1 MERTVPKTASEEIE
15 LFLRTVFS
23 LLRATSEVD
32 IRTLEE
38 VHAGMN
44 SLLHQGARSQSP
56 DTSAFIYT
64 LLRLPECMPQTRSV
78 ILGQSSKVFA
88 ERGYDVESWQE
99 VSARARRRRCFFDPS
114 SGVLACFIGSRTDIE
129 DLIPTLT
136 AYQIEWNKLNLLLQ
150 RLPPALKLED
160 AVADG
165 AAFSALANALLMET
179 DDLARLRTIW
189 GSAFA
194 ANLYTIQKQKCDLRV
209 RLLSGSLAEYWRSTR
224 AWWENIERICPD
236 LLERP
241 VYFISSNTHSILNLA
256 TGFALQYKQT
266 LVEFLE
272 EKENAALLAEW
283 QSIQNCHSACG
294 EENFF
299 YYLLKKYQQSPH
311 GQRLIAEQKAYEQRC
326 GIMRIPSEHYLDV
339 EAQVIEVSRLPF
351 ENLDPRLQTE
361 NMTLLRRSD
370 ALILNIDYPLGLAAY
385 NVLTKVAEHADPIL
399 GVYIMGKAATLN
411 GVIGDVMIPNVVH
424 DEHSQNT
431 YLFQNAFSAADV
443 APYLVYGTV
452 LDNQKA
458 VSVLGTFLQ
467 NARIMDVIYRE
478 GYTDIEMEAG
488 PYLSAVYEMY
498 RPKRHPVNEIVNL
511 YGLPF
516 DLGIVHYA
524 SDTPLSKGKNLG
536 AGTLSYFGMD
546 STYAASLAILRRILQ
561 KEIERAGQSTP
572 TRYTVK

>member
-44 SLLHQGARSQSP
+44 SLLHKGARSQSP

-64 LLRLPECMPQTRSV
+64 LLRLPECMPQTCSV
-78 ILGQSSKVFA
+78 ILGQSSKVFS
-88 ERGYDVESWQE
+88 ERGYDVESWQK
-99 VSARARRRRCFFDPS
+99 VSARARRRRCFFDPA

-150 RLPPALKLED
+150 RLPPALNLED
-160 AVADG
+160 AAAD
-165 AAFSALANALLMET
+165 ASAFSALANALLMET
-179 DDLARLRTIW
+179 DDLARLRTVW

-194 ANLYTIQKQKCDLRV
+194 ANLQTIQKQKCDLRV

-241 VYFISSNTHSILNLA
+241 VYFISSNTHSILNLV
-256 TGFALQYKQT
+256 TGFALQHKQT

-272 EKENAALLAEW
+272 EKENTVLLEEW

-299 YYLLKKYQQSPH
+299 YYLLKKYQQSPQ

-326 GIMRIPSEHYLDV
+326 NIMRIPSEHYLDV
-339 EAQVIEVSRLPF
+339 EAQVIELSRLPF
-351 ENLDPRLQTE
+351 ENLDPRLQTQS
-361 NMTLLRRSD
+361 MTLLRRSD

-385 NVLTKVAEHADPIL
+385 NVLTKVAEYADPIL

-561 KEIERAGQSTP
+561 NEIERAGQT
-572 TRYTVK
+572 TTARYTVK